1 MNIGITGFSGVLGK
15 ELYKQLSQ
23 IKKFNIIKFENNI
36 LNKKKVKQWI
46 QANNFEII
54 IHLAAVVPIQK
65 FNKSNIIS
73 SNVNFDGTKNIIDSV
88 KYSNKKIFIF
98 FSSTSHV
105 YKKSYT
111 KINETSQLKPI
122 NEYGI
127 SKLNAEKYIIKNSN
141 KNNYDFCIG
150 RIFSFTSINQSKDF
164 FIPAMF
170 DKIGKITKPLKVNFQ
185 NEYRDFIYLKD
196 IVSVIIRILIF
207 KKKGI
212 YNICSGNKISTYDI
226 IKKICK
232 KLKKQDI
239 FLNKKKKPIGL
250 FGSNLKIKKFYKKS
264 FKNIDYII
272 NDYSKLIR

>member
-1 MNIGITGFSGVLGK
+1 MIIGITGYSGVLGRELHK
-15 ELYKQLSQ
+15 ELSQ
-23 IKKFNIIKFENNI
+23 FKKFNIIKFENNI
-36 LNKKKVKQWI
+36 LDKKKVKQWI
-46 QANNFEII
+46 QANNFEVI

-65 FNKSNIIS
+65 FNKSNIAS
-73 SNVNFDGTKNIIDSV
+73 SKVNFIGTKNIIDSI
-88 KYSNKKIFIF
+88 KYSNKKVFIF

-105 YKKSYT
+105 YKKSHI
-111 KINETSQLKPI
+111 KINETSQVKPI
-122 NEYGI
+122 NNYGF
-127 SKLNAEKYIIKNSN
+127 SKLNAEKYIIKNS
-141 KNNYDFCIG
+141 KKKNYDFCIG
-150 RIFSFTSINQSKDF
+150 RIFSFTSINQTKDF

-170 DKIGKITKPLKVNFQ
+170 NKIRKTQKIFKVNFS
-185 NEYRDFIYLKD
+185 NEYRDFIHLKD
-196 IVSVIIRILIF
+196 IVLIITRILIL

-212 YNICSGNKISTYDI
+212 YNICSGNKISIYDI

-232 KLKKQDI
+232 KLKKQHI